1 MSFVIKDDDDV
12 LDRHNEIWEKIKEK
26 LNIKFH
32 SIPVYDEK
40 YVKIKVREFNG
51 VIKANFL
58 GDGVPKENEH

>member
-32 SIPVYDEK
+32 SIPVYD
-40 YVKIKVREFNG
+40 
-51 VIKANFL
+51 
-58 GDGVPKENEH
+58 